1 MHGRASERWD
11 YKWRLKIDMLNH
23 VECHSTWYI
32 RVLNL
37 HNLAYPTM
45 YVSEFSVQE
54 TIHTVSSD
62 KADLTHADRSHL
74 DFLEIWAWTKDCHRI
89 VDGYPGETWDTFI
102 TGPKTGHQV
111 LCILVESDKK
121 MQTFSP
127 WFMEPGIQCI
137 CLQYKCC
144 HHWVRVKSIWVIE
157 RVLPTCSRQNDAQSG
172 LSSTKARREEP
183 G

>member
-11 YKWRLKIDMLNH
+11 YKWWLKIDMLNH

-37 HNLAYPTM
+37 NNLAYPTM

-62 KADLTHADRSHL
+62 RADLTHADRSHL

-89 VDGYPGETWDTFI
+89 IDGYPGETWDTFI
-102 TGPKTGHQV
+102 TGPKTGPQV

-121 MQTFSP
+121 MQTFFPMIHGTWDPMHMSS
-127 WFMEPGIQCI
+127 IQMLPSLSEGEI
-137 CLQYKCC
+137 HLG
-144 HHWVRVKSIWVIE
+144 HW
-157 RVLPTCSRQNDAQSG
+157 TCPSHMFPPKWR
-172 LSSTKARREEP
+172 TE
-183 G
+183 